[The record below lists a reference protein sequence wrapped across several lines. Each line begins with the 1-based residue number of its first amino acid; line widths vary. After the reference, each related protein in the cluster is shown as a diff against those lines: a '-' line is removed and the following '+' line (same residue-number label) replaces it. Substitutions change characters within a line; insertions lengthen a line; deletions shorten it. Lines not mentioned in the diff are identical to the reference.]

1 MPSLTSNFLNI
12 GSLLDGLSELG
23 IVKKHLLRAGREILM
38 AVQSLLGFADQ
49 YVSAKASDSDH
60 QQTISNAIN
69 YAQKT
74 LHALAQQL
82 PRTDE
87 EEYRSL
93 HRKVMNSILE
103 VLEKEIRKN
112 TKLKNQQSKMK
123 AEVYEAIRNVLLKQ
137 MYEQETTQETS
148 RGTDRERSKDVQGK

>member
-1 MPSLTSNFLNI
+1 MSSFAGGLLNI
-12 GSLLDGLSELG
+12 GSLLDSLSELG

-38 AVQSLLGFADQ
+38 AIQSLLGFADQ
-49 YVSAKASDSDH
+49 YVSAKSTDSEH
-60 QQTISNAIN
+60 QQTISHAIS

-74 LHALAQQL
+74 LRTLAQQL

-87 EEYRSL
+87 EEYRSM

-112 TKLKNQQSKMK
+112 AKLKNQQAKMK

-137 MYEQETTQETS
+137 MYEQETTPE
-148 RGTDRERSKDVQGK
+148 GK